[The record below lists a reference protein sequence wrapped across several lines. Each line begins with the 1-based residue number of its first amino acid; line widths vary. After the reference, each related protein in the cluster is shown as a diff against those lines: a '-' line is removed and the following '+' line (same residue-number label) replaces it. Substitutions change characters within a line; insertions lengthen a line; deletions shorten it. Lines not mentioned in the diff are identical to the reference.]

1 MNKAFF
7 KNRRTANTAVA
18 GAVAVHLFLIILAT
32 RFQTVFFSTAAFY
45 SGLAL
50 YCFAGPALWLWHRTT
65 LPENKRGSLDDI
77 RDTTTE
83 AKDLPRYDPAAFF
96 APDKGLFVGLDLGDS
111 LKPLYAPWG
120 DFRKDHMQVVGATG
134 FGKGV
139 ATTMMLAQ
147 SALAGECVVI
157 FDPKFPGDEFAPRVL
172 NKLAKEHGIPFYF
185 VNLSPGMPP
194 PFDKQYRETPPQ
206 LNIFSGCTKS
216 ELEELLMTAFDLAD
230 SGGSADF
237 YRLFDR
243 LACQDVCAR
252 ATADG
257 NNPTIKDLVSAANK
271 SRAIDEEKGQ
281 KFKANLIEI
290 SQLPVLNTDHGHDL
304 RAIIEQNAILYIVGS
319 IRNAQA
325 MRVQKMLLL
334 RIMQIIE
341 QRDRT
346 QKLRPVAM
354 MLDELKYL
362 LSTGVLQALGTVRDK
377 GCHVM
382 LAHQTNG
389 DLRDCGGLDPE
400 TVTAAI
406 KVNTTRKLIYRSI
419 DNDDAEWASGLS
431 GTIVVQ
437 QKSSHMQQGMFHAG
451 EGQFREMERPFMTEN
466 QLKSLPKMAGMLYG
480 FGLSKRVQV
489 SPMTFGASPEISP
502 APPLAEQP
510 KQQKGN
516 KPSKEK
522 TVANT
527 MPAASALAIVPQ
539 AEPEP
544 DAAKAATEQP
554 QATEDGREEKTIEA
568 ATELDNL
575 I

>member
-1 MNKAFF
+1 MNSAFF
-7 KNRRTANTAVA
+7 TSRANANKTIAAAVA
-18 GAVAVHLFLIILAT
+18 AHLFFVVLAS
-32 RFQTVFFSTAAFY
+32 RFQTVFFSAAAFY

-65 LPENKRGSLDDI
+65 LPLNKRGSLDDI
-77 RDTTTE
+77 RDTTAE
-83 AKDLPRYDPAAFF
+83 AKALEKYSPEAFF
-96 APDKGLFVGLDLGDS
+96 APEKGLFVGLDIGDG
-111 LKPLYAPWG
+111 LKPLYTPWG
-120 DFRKDHMQVVGATG
+120 DFRKGHMQVVGTTG

-147 SALAGECVVI
+147 CAMAGECVVV
-157 FDPKFPGDEFAPRVL
+157 FDPKYPGDEFAPRVF
-172 NKLAKEHGIPFYF
+172 NKLSKERGIPLYYI
-185 VNLSPGMPP
+185 NLSPAMPP
-194 PFDKQYRETPPQ
+194 PFNKQYPETPPQ
-206 LNIFSGCTKS
+206 LNIFGGCTKT

-230 SGGSADF
+230 GGSNADF

-257 NNPTIKDLVSAANK
+257 HNATIKDLVTAANK
-271 SRAIDEEKGQ
+271 SRAIDDEKGQ

-290 SQLPVLNTDHGHDL
+290 SQLPVLNTDQGHDL
-304 RAIIEQNAILYIVGS
+304 RSILEQNAILYIVGS
-319 IRNAQA
+319 TRNTQVT
-325 MRVQKMLLL
+325 RVQKMLLL
-334 RIMQIIE
+334 RILQLIE
-341 QRDRT
+341 QRDRL

-362 LSTGVLQALGTVRDK
+362 LSPGVLQALGTVRDK

-400 TVTAAI
+400 TVTSAI
-406 KVNTTRKLIYRSI
+406 KVNTAFKLIYRCV
-419 DNDDAEWASGLS
+419 DNDDAEWASLLS

-437 QKSSHMQQGMFHAG
+437 QKSAHMQQGMFHAG
-451 EGQFREMERPFMTEN
+451 EGQYRDMERPFLTEN
-466 QLKSLPKMAGMLYG
+466 QLRAMPKMTGMLFG

-489 SPMTFGASPEISP
+489 APMSIAAPPEITP
-502 APPLAEQP
+502 APPIAKQS

-516 KPSKEK
+516 KPAKDK
-522 TVANT
+522 PAANT
-527 MPAASALAIVPQ
+527 IPAASAPVMVPEAEPQTNAPQ
-539 AEPEP
+539 ASPEHQQT
-544 DAAKAATEQP
+544 TEES
-554 QATEDGREEKTIEA
+554 AEA
-568 ATELDNL
+568 AAIEIPTDLDNL